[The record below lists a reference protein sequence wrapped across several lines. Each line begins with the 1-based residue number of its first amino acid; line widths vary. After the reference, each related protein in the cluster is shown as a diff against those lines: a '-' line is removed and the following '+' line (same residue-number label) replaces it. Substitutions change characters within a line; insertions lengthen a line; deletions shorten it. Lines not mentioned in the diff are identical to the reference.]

1 MEKINSRIIVIVIV
15 VAAAFGFASG
25 IVGEI
30 TARVFLL
37 ENTFNVPFFGE
48 INVLNGNYDGS
59 NLIIRSAKKVV
70 VEQNAK
76 ILESVN
82 SLNNS
87 FVGLFRKQEEPV
99 IGDLADAKVKYDLS
113 SFYKKDDILG
123 QGFIITSD
131 GWIVSSYVPQEFR
144 YDIERIGKVSEK
156 RREQIL
162 KEHVVITFDQII
174 YEIDAV
180 VVDKIYN
187 YSFWHINA
195 NDLPVKRFVDSE
207 EINNGQLVMAVNWN
221 GWVWLSTI
229 LGQIADNQDQ
239 VRFSDNY
246 FKFLELDQMPRKEF
260 YGSFLFSLSGDMLGF
275 IDREGK
281 VGSITNYISCI
292 NCLLKD
298 KDVKHASLGVYYI
311 DLSQYAGKTDDLP
324 ENGALIALN
333 SKQLAIVKGSPAD
346 LAELRAGDIILS
358 INNIQINKKNGL
370 GEIIGRMIPGD
381 MIDVKYLRDKKE
393 VNISLKLGEL

>member
-15 VAAAFGFASG
+15 IAATFGFASG

-87 FVGLFRKQEEPV
+87 FVGLFRKLEEPATNN
-99 IGDLADAKVKYDLS
+99 LADTKVKFDLS
-113 SFYKKDDILG
+113 KLYEKDDILG

-144 YDIERIGKVSEK
+144 YDIERLGKISEK
-156 RREQIL
+156 IREQIL
-162 KEHVVITFDQII
+162 KEHVVITKDQAI
-174 YEIDAV
+174 YQIDAV

-187 YSFWHINA
+187 YSFWHIKA

-229 LGQIADNQDQ
+229 LGQTADNQDQ
-239 VRFSDNY
+239 IQFSDNY
-246 FKFLELDQMPRKEF
+246 FNLLELDQIPRKEF
-260 YGSFLFSLSGDMLGF
+260 YGSFLFSLGGDMLGF

-298 KDVKHASLGVYYI
+298 KDVKHASLGAYYV
-311 DLSQYAGKTDDLP
+311 DLSQYTGKIDGLP
-324 ENGALIALN
+324 ENGALITLN
-333 SKQLAIVKGSPAD
+333 LKQLAIVKGSPAD
-346 LAELRAGDIILS
+346 LAELKAG
-358 INNIQINKKNGL
+358 NKKIKNYHRKINSQ
-370 GEIIGRMIPGD
+370 ENNAD
-381 MIDVKYLRDKKE
+381 TVYD
-393 VNISLKLGEL
+393 